1 MASRAGATA
10 EIDIMISLWGV
21 VMGQFTVRNIEDDVK
36 ARLKRRAAAH
46 GLSMEAEVRQI
57 LRNAVKDDE
66 AQVGG
71 GLGSRIAARFAGLG
85 LTDPLPELKGQA
97 PRAVEFDR

>member
-1 MASRAGATA
+1 
-10 EIDIMISLWGV
+10 
-21 VMGQFTVRNIEDDVK
+21 MGQFTVRNIEDDVK
-36 ARLKRRAAAH
+36 ARLKRRAASH

-57 LRNAVKDDE
+57 LRNAVKDE

-71 GLGSRIAARFAGLG
+71 ELGSRIAARFAGLG